1 MGNLV
6 ESEIKKNCTERGGDG
21 LVCSFPNDES
31 QQFKF
36 YWFLNKPLDIQSWKV
51 GGTARYVRSPF
62 LLIHY

>member
-36 YWFLNKPLDIQSWKV
+36 YWFLNKPLDIQFWKV